1 MLVSVVQSSMTV
13 SLSYSHHTF
22 VLINQSC
29 LSDLLSPCQRV
40 RLNETVSSVQGKRK
54 KRKRDNK
61 PDSKPEGKGP
71 FLPDHLYL
79 FFSSQTGIRKK
90 LSKLKARPLF
100 YLQSSNTTCDTAP
113 LLF

>member
-1 MLVSVVQSSMTV
+1 MQNR
-13 SLSYSHHTF
+13 F
-22 VLINQSC
+22 FNEIVL
-29 LSDLLSPCQRV
+29 
-40 RLNETVSSVQGKRK
+40 SVQGKRK

-71 FLPDHLYL
+71 FLPERLYL

-90 LSKLKARPLF
+90 LPKLKARALF
-100 YLQSSNTTCDTAP
+100 FLQSSNATCDTAP